1 MNRKEKV
8 TPGNFGEDCLGIAVL
23 GTLKGRL

>member
-1 MNRKEKV
+1 MNRKENA
-8 TPGNFGEDCLGIAVL
+8 TPENFEEDCLGIAVL